1 MFDVYREICYHI
13 DLMRKIVIFLILIFL
28 FVSQSFA
35 DKLLFKLTDP
45 TGDDHGPGSYLY
57 PKNTVFKDGSFDL
70 TGFEVYESDS
80 DLIFKIYFKNRFL
93 VPPDLQLSNNKNLKD
108 LFKTNLY
115 LQNIDIYIDTDHKY
129 NSGIVD
135 LISGRNAKV
144 LPDCAWENAIFIS
157 PQPYLARSEMKRL
170 AKKLVDKVNI
180 PNYYDVKD
188 NYVQVKVPKKSIGQP
203 TQRWGYLVLVTGA
216 EWENSMFSLSN
227 WMNYGSTYEEPV
239 LNRIVEESASEWE
252 FGGGDKAGAAP
263 NIIDMFVASTESQEK
278 MLGAYDA
285 KTRKRAV
292 VSAIYPFP
300 STLEVEKFGTA
311 EVVIKGAKVIDVLK
325 NVLVI
330 DAGSDSGVFVGKL
343 GQVYDGNG
351 NSVSTIIVEEVKEN
365 MAICTIIPLTQTD
378 DIAVGMEVR
387 FK

>member
-1 MFDVYREICYHI
+1 
-13 DLMRKIVIFLILIFL
+13 MRKITILFVLILIFA
-28 FVSQSFA
+28 SSSFA

-45 TGDDHGPGSYLY
+45 TGDDHGSGSYVY
-57 PKNTVFKDGSFDL
+57 PKNPVFKEGSFDL

-93 VPPDLQLSNNKNLKD
+93 FPPDLQLSNNKNLKD
-108 LFKTNLY
+108 LFKTNLF
-115 LQNIDIYIDTDHKY
+115 LQNIDIYIDKDHKY

-135 LISGRNAKV
+135 LIPGRNAKV
-144 LPDCAWENAIFIS
+144 LPDCAWEGAILIS

-170 AKKLVDKVNI
+170 AMRLVDKVII
-180 PNYYDVKD
+180 PNFYDVKD

-203 TQRWGYLVLVTGA
+203 TQRWGYIVMVTGA

-239 LNRIVEESASEWE
+239 LNRIVEEYASEWE
-252 FGGGDKAGAAP
+252 FGGGDKEGTAP
-263 NIIDMFVASTESQEK
+263 NIIDMFAASNESQEK
-278 MLGAYDA
+278 RLGAYDP

-292 VSAIYPFP
+292 ISAIYPFP
-300 STLEVEKFGTA
+300 STVEVEKVGTA
-311 EVVIKGAKVIDVLK
+311 EVVIKSTKVIDVLK
-325 NVLVI
+325 NVVVI
-330 DAGSDSGVFVGKL
+330 DAGKDSGIYVGKL

-351 NSVSTIIVEEVKEN
+351 NAASTIIVEEVKEN
-365 MAICTIIPLTQTD
+365 MAICTIVPLTQTAE
-378 DIAVGMEVR
+378 IAVEMEVR